1 MKARSLILLGVAAV
15 LGFAAVTW
23 VKKPAATPNMTSMV
37 VAKAALDYG
46 DQLTAAKVTTVEV
59 PFSALPQGAF
69 KSVDEIVAD
78 NRVVLRSMV
87 AGEPVLPNKISGKNG
102 RAILSTVIDPS
113 MRAAAIRVDDVNGVA
128 GFVQPGDRVDVML
141 TRKAADRDVATGT
154 DLLLQNVK
162 VLGVDQKSSEQKD
175 TPQVAK
181 AVTLEVTPE
190 DAQKLTLASNI
201 GKLSLSLRNYADPA
215 AVNVKPLSIADLVP
229 TPPAKVGD
237 KPAEPAPEKPK
248 LPKVE
253 MLRGTDS
260 TVVDV
265 QKDGSSASPP
275 PLPPSHKQTGKMRRA
290 EVTQDRG

>member
-15 LGFAAVTW
+15 LGFAAVAW
-23 VKKPAATPNMTSMV
+23 VKKPTATPNMVSMV

-59 PFSALPQGAF
+59 PPSALPQGAF
-69 KSVDEIVAD
+69 KSVDEITAD
-78 NRVVLRSMV
+78 NRVVLRSMM
-87 AGEPVLPNKISGKNG
+87 AGEPVLSNKISGKNG
-102 RAILSTVIDPS
+102 RAILSTVIDPN

-141 TRKAADRDVATGT
+141 TRKAPDRDIATST

-201 GKLSLSLRNYADPA
+201 GKLNLALRNYADPA
-215 AVNVKPLSIADLVP
+215 AVNVKPLSITDLVP

-237 KPAEPAPEKPK
+237 KPAEPAPETPK
-248 LPKVE
+248 TPKVE

-265 QKDGSSASPP
+265 QKDGSSAPP
-275 PLPPSHKQTGKMRRA
+275 PLPSSQKQGKARRA
-290 EVTQDRG
+290 T

>member
-15 LGFAAVTW
+15 LGFAAVAW
-23 VKKPAATPNMTSMV
+23 VKKPTATPNMTTMV

-46 DQLTAAKVTTVEV
+46 EQLTAAKVTTVEV
-59 PFSALPQGAF
+59 PPSALPQGAF
-69 KSVDEIVAD
+69 KSVDEITAD
-78 NRVVLRSMV
+78 NRVVLRAMV

-102 RAILSTVIDPS
+102 RAILSTVIDQN

-141 TRKAADRDVATGT
+141 TRKASDRDIATST
-154 DLLLQNVK
+154 DVLLQNVR

-215 AVNVKPLSIADLVP
+215 AVNVKQLSIADLVP
-229 TPPAKVGD
+229 TPPVKVDD
-237 KPAEPAPEKPK
+237 KPREPVSEKPK
-248 LPKVE
+248 LPTVE

-265 QKDGSSASPP
+265 QKDGSSAPPP
-275 PLPPSHKQTGKMRRA
+275 PLPSGHKQMGKTRRA
-290 EVTQDRG
+290 EVVQGRG

>member
-15 LGFAAVTW
+15 LGFGAVAW
-23 VKKPAATPNMTSMV
+23 VKKPTATPNMVSMV
-37 VAKAALDYG
+37 VAKVALDYG
-46 DQLTAAKVTTVEV
+46 DQLTASKVTTVDV
-59 PFSALPQGAF
+59 PPSALPQGAF
-69 KSVDEIVAD
+69 KSVDEITAD
-78 NRVVLRSMV
+78 NRVVLRSMM
-87 AGEPVLPNKISGKNG
+87 AGEPVLSNKISGKNG
-102 RAILSTVIDPS
+102 RAILSTVIDPN

-141 TRKAADRDVATGT
+141 TRKASDRDVATST

-201 GKLSLSLRNYADPA
+201 GKLNLSLRNYADPA
-215 AVNVKPLSIADLVP
+215 AVNVKPLSITDLVP
-229 TPPAKVGD
+229 TPPAKAGD
-237 KPAEPAPEKPK
+237 KPAEPAAEQPK

-265 QKDGSSASPP
+265 QKDGSSAPPP
-275 PLPPSHKQTGKMRRA
+275 PLPPGHKQGRVRRA
-290 EVTQDRG
+290 T

>member
-15 LGFAAVTW
+15 LGFGAVAW
-23 VKKPAATPNMTSMV
+23 VKKPTATNMVHMV

-46 DQLTAAKVTTVEV
+46 DQLDASKVTIVEV
-59 PFSALPQGAF
+59 PSSALPQGAF
-69 KSVDEIVAD
+69 QNIDDITSE

-87 AGEPVLPNKISGKNG
+87 AGEPVLSNKISGKNG

-141 TRKAADRDVATGT
+141 TRNAPDRNIATST

-190 DAQKLTLASNI
+190 DAQKLTLASNV
-201 GKLSLSLRNYADPA
+201 GKLSLALRNYADPA
-215 AVNVKPLSIADLVP
+215 AVTVNPLSIADLVP
-229 TPPAKVGD
+229 TPLRKTD
-237 KPAEPAPEKPK
+237 KPVDPAPEKPK

-260 TVVDV
+260 TVVEV
-265 QKDGSSASPP
+265 QKDGSSAAPP
-275 PLPPSHKQTGKMRRA
+275 PLPSSHRQMGKTGRA
-290 EVTQDRG
+290 T

>member
-1 MKARSLILLGVAAV
+1 MKARSLVLLGVAAV
-15 LGFAAVTW
+15 LGLGAVAW
-23 VKKPAATPNMTSMV
+23 VKKPVANGTMTSMV
-37 VAKAALDYG
+37 VAKVPLDYG
-46 DQLTAAKVTTVEV
+46 DQLTATKITTIDV
-59 PFSALPQGAF
+59 PPAALPQGAF
-69 KSVDEIVAD
+69 KSIDEIAD

-87 AGEPVLPNKISGKNG
+87 PGEPVLLNKISGKNG

-141 TRKAADRDVATGT
+141 TRTANEAKTPTNT

-190 DAQKLTLASNI
+190 DAQKLTLAGNV
-201 GKLSLSLRNYADPA
+201 GKLSLALRNYADPA
-215 AVNVKPLSIADLVP
+215 AVSVRPLSITDLVP
-229 TPPAKVGD
+229 TPSAKVGD
-237 KPAEPAPEKPK
+237 KPAEPTPTT
-248 LPKVE
+248 PKVE
-253 MLRGTDS
+253 MLRGTNS

-265 QKDGSSASPP
+265 EKDGAIAPRP
-275 PLPPSHKQTGKMRRA
+275 PLPSSHKTGKVRPA
-290 EVTQDRG
+290 A

>member
-1 MKARSLILLGVAAV
+1 
-15 LGFAAVTW
+15 
-23 VKKPAATPNMTSMV
+23 
-37 VAKAALDYG
+37 
-46 DQLTAAKVTTVEV
+46 
-59 PFSALPQGAF
+59 
-69 KSVDEIVAD
+69 
-78 NRVVLRSMV
+78 MV

-102 RAILSTVIDPS
+102 RAILSTVIDPN

-141 TRKAADRDVATGT
+141 TRKASDRDIATGT

-162 VLGVDQKSSEQKD
+162 VLGIDQKSSEQKD

-201 GKLSLSLRNYADPA
+201 GKLSLALRNYADPA
-215 AVNVKPLSIADLVP
+215 AVTVKPLSIGDLVP
-229 TPPAKVGD
+229 TPPAGGGE
-237 KPAEPAPEKPK
+237 KPAALAAEKAK
-248 LPKVE
+248 LPTVE

-265 QKDGSSASPP
+265 QKDGSSATPP
-275 PLPPSHKQTGKMRRA
+275 PLPSSHKQIGKMRRA
-290 EVTQDRG
+290 T

>member
-15 LGFAAVTW
+15 LGFGAVAW
-23 VKKPAATPNMTSMV
+23 VKKPTAANMAHMV
-37 VAKAALDYG
+37 VARAALDYG
-46 DQLTAAKVTTVEV
+46 DQLDASKVAIVEV
-59 PFSALPQGAF
+59 PSSALPQGAF
-69 KSVDEIVAD
+69 QNIDDITSE

-87 AGEPVLPNKISGKNG
+87 AGEPVLSSKISGKNG

-141 TRKAADRDVATGT
+141 TRNAPDRNIATST

-201 GKLSLSLRNYADPA
+201 GKISLALRNYADPA
-215 AVNVKPLSIADLVP
+215 AVTVKPLSIADLVP

-253 MLRGTDS
+253 VLRGTDS

-265 QKDGSSASPP
+265 EKDGSNAPPP
-275 PLPPSHKQTGKMRRA
+275 PLPSSHKQVGKVRRA
-290 EVTQDRG
+290 T